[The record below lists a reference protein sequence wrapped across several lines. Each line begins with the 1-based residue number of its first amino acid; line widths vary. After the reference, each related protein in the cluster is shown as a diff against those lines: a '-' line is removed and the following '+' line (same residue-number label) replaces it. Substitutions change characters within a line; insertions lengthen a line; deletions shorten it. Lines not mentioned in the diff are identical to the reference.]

1 MPDWANPEPYDGYPE
16 PHDTAINAVLN
27 DTIRQLQ
34 AWVTAA
40 YAATRKPPRE
50 RAVDLAKTLVD
61 AAEKLTEYAETLTP
75 DQP

>member
-1 MPDWANPEPYDGYPE
+1 M
-16 PHDTAINAVLN
+16 LN

-40 YAATRKPPRE
+40 YVATRKPPRE
-50 RAVDLAKTLVD
+50 RAVDLAKTLAD
-61 AAEKLTEYAETLTP
+61 TAEKVTRYAETLTP